1 MTTSRAIERLPRPFN
16 SVFVWTFAERWL
28 LPAWFAVCTFTAIN
42 SRMSQPITLIGID
55 ARIYY
60 RAAEAFLAG
69 GDPWSAQV
77 DDISF
82 AAPPPTLIPYLPM
95 TLLPEDVFVALAMA
109 ACALVAVALVRVC
122 HLPWFWLLFTPL
134 VESVWVGNPN
144 GLVVLLLLRGLTAG
158 AVVSVFLKVYAIVP
172 LIGELRL
179 RAVVL
184 SVACLALT
192 LPFLPWGLYQAQS
205 AQLTATLL
213 EQSQGGHSAL
223 SLPILI
229 PFALLALLSLDLR
242 TAGWLAVP
250 ALWPA
255 TQMHYSLLAF
265 PVMHPL
271 MGVLFCFT
279 TPGGQAIAV
288 IAFAAWV
295 YLGGGPART
304 PIWKLVADRLQQRR
318 LLGRLA
324 PSVETGEHPEIRD
337 DHSGAHAPDRS
348 R

>member
-1 MTTSRAIERLPRPFN
+1 VTTSRAIERLPRPLN

-42 SRMSQPITLIGID
+42 SRMSQSITLIGID

-60 RAAEAFLAG
+60 RAAQSFLAG
-69 GDPWSAQV
+69 GNPWSAQV

-95 TLLPEDVFVALAMA
+95 TILPEDVFVVLAMA
-109 ACALVAVALVRVC
+109 GCALVAVALVRIC
-122 HLPWFWLLFTPL
+122 KLPWFWLLFTPL

-144 GLVVLLLLRGLTAG
+144 GLVVLLLLRGLTGG
-158 AVVSVFLKVYAIVP
+158 AVLAVFLKVYAIVP
-172 LIGELRL
+172 LIGEMRL
-179 RAVVL
+179 RTVAL
-184 SVACLALT
+184 SLVCLALT
-192 LPFLPWGLYQAQS
+192 LPVLPWGLYQAQS
-205 AQLTATLL
+205 AQLTATLV

-229 PFALLALLSLDLR
+229 PFAVLALLSLDLR

-265 PVMHPL
+265 PVMHPIL
-271 MGVLFCFT
+271 GVLFCFT
-279 TPGGQAIAV
+279 TPGGQAIAI

-304 PIWKLVADRLQQRR
+304 PTWKVVADRLRQRPLLARRRPSLESDER
-318 LLGRLA
+318 LQ
-324 PSVETGEHPEIRD
+324 IRAD
-337 DHSGAHAPDRS
+337 QSSAHAPDRS